1 MRKVVLFILAL
12 FLTIQVQA
20 NLDMVRG
27 NHVVMGYGTKGATH
41 GGKPKAPASPWFIE
55 LDNNVISM
63 TATPCDYTLNLYD
76 EDGDVVYT
84 AFIPAGTSSVILP
97 ATLSGDFEIRFETDT
112 YYYYG
117 FISL

>member
-1 MRKVVLFILAL
+1 MLFSLGLMNTAGAYGRIPLK
-12 FLTIQVQA
+12 
-20 NLDMVRG
+20 
-27 NHVVMGYGTKGATH
+27 HVVVGSTH
-41 GGKPKAPASPWFIE
+41 GGNGKSPIQVWDVEQEGNI
-55 LDNNVISM
+55 LTM